1 MNHSTAYS
9 AKPNFCSRC
18 GEQLQA
24 GVNFCPRCAQPVNPQ
39 QTFNYSSAATTA
51 SPTRKVSVLL
61 GIGILFIPY
70 IFSWFTLRK
79 GYSNLARIVSMVW
92 LCVVFVSLV
101 SNTRDV
107 ARRQATKSE
116 SGYQSTSNAST
127 PNTPATWHTVLEVS
141 GKSIKQSETFTI
153 TGDEWRISWSAKTR
167 GRGSDIF
174 QIYVYNADGSLKGVA
189 ANVQGADDDATI
201 MRGAGTYYLE
211 ILNTAQPYGIVVED
225 KY

>member
-1 MNHSTAYS
+1 MSQPTTYP

-39 QTFNYSSAATTA
+39 QSFNYSSAATTA

-79 GYSNLARIVSMVW
+79 GYSNLARIVSMLW
-92 LCVVFVSLV
+92 LCVIFISLV
-101 SNTRDV
+101 NTRDV

-116 SGYQSTSNAST
+116 SGYQSTSNGSNPT
-127 PNTPATWHTVLEVS
+127 TPATWRTVLEVS
-141 GKSIKQSETFTI
+141 GKSIKQTETFSI
-153 TGDEWRISWSAKTR
+153 TGDEWRVSWSVKTR
-167 GRGSDIF
+167 GRGSDNF
-174 QIYVYNADGSLKGVA
+174 SIYVYNADGSLKGVA
-189 ANVQGADDDATI
+189 ANVQGADDDSTI
-201 MRGAGTYYLE
+201 MRGAGTYYLK